1 MKTSPVEI
9 QADWRYCEE
18 ILPQVSRTFALN
30 IGELEGE
37 LYRAVLLGYLLFR
50 IADTFEDNSY
60 QSEEEKIEA
69 LLAFAEIF
77 KGHKSLEERLRLY
90 EPLRYRWTEVSPEKD
105 LVEHGDRVLRCYF
118 DLPPLYRE
126 IMDPRVVET
135 AEGMAGFQR
144 RKLEQGGRFF
154 QPRDLADLEEYC
166 YYVAGNVGIMLTQL
180 FCLREGLPRQE
191 LERRQVQFG
200 LALQLTNIVKDYTKD
215 LERGWCYIPISVTEK
230 YGLGPEELRDLSP
243 DEGRKILRELVP
255 RVVYHF
261 DSTLSYIKILPERE
275 RDIRLFCLIPFVLA
289 YYTLLQI
296 VEGRGEKLSRPQ
308 VAAILEKCRLF
319 VSSNGKFEEDYLT
332 VRKTLLSSL
341 STVPL

>member
-1 MKTSPVEI
+1 MKTSQDEV
-9 QADWRYCEE
+9 QADWKYCEE

-37 LYRAVLLGYLLFR
+37 TYRAVLLGYLLFR
-50 IADTFEDNSY
+50 IADTFEDNYY

-77 KGHKSLEERLRLY
+77 QGHKSLEERLKLY
-90 EPLRYRWTEVSPEKD
+90 EPLKYRWAEDSPEKD

-118 DLPPLYRE
+118 TLPPLYRE

-135 AEGMAGFQR
+135 AEGMAKFQR
-144 RKLEQGGRFF
+144 RKLEEGGRFF
-154 QPRDLADLEEYC
+154 QPRDLSDLEDYC
-166 YYVAGNVGIMLTQL
+166 YYVAGNVGVMLTQL

-191 LERRQVQFG
+191 LEERQVQFG

-230 YGLGPEELRDLSP
+230 YGLGPEKLRHLS
-243 DEGRKILRELVP
+243 DEESRRILRELVP

-261 DSTLSYIKILPERE
+261 DSTLYYIKILPERE
-275 RDIRLFCLIPFVLA
+275 KDIRLFCLIPFVLA

-296 VEGRGEKLSRPQ
+296 VEGRGEKLTRSQ
-308 VAAILEKCRLF
+308 VTMILEKCRLF
-319 VSSNGKFEEDYLT
+319 VNSNGKFEKDYLE
-332 VRKTLLSSL
+332 VRKVLLSSFP
-341 STVPL
+341 SDV